1 MRNAL
6 LFAGA
11 VVLSLIATSLWVR
24 RLKATDDYDE
34 GPTFWLTP
42 WTTALA
48 AILWVGWFME
58 RFAVQDSN

>member
-1 MRNAL
+1 MRNTL
-6 LFAGA
+6 LFSAA
-11 VVLSLIATSLWVR
+11 VIFSLIATSLWVS
-24 RLKATDDYDE
+24 RLKATDDDE

-58 RFAVQDSN
+58 RFAAQNAN

>member
-1 MRNAL
+1 MRNTL
-6 LFAGA
+6 LFSAA
-11 VVLSLIATSLWVR
+11 VILSLTATSLWVS
-24 RLKATDDYDE
+24 RLKATDDDE

-58 RFAVQDSN
+58 RFAAQSSH